1 MEKSIIG
8 LFGQTLPVMIAV
20 FAFVAG
26 AAAQDP
32 VKVDPK
38 HYKVTLENENVRV
51 LHISVPPH
59 ESAPMHSHPASVLI
73 WITDSHIKLV
83 HPDGKTEEA
92 FRKAGQTNWSEAE
105 THGGENIGETVSE
118 CVQVEFK
125 KPFAKAPAAHKA
137 AAKAKSQ

>member
-1 MEKSIIG
+1 MKKNLREF
-8 LFGQTLPVMIAV
+8 LRLALPALLAV
-20 FAFVAG
+20 LFVAAS

-51 LHISVPPH
+51 LRISVPPH

-105 THGGENIGETVSE
+105 THGGENIGDTVSE

-125 KPFAKAPAAHKA
+125 RPFAKAPAAHTP
-137 AAKAKSQ
+137 AAKKKSP

>member
-1 MEKSIIG
+1 MYGSK
-8 LFGQTLPVMIAV
+8 FLPGRLVPVVLAALAV
-20 FAFVAG
+20 SVS

-32 VKVDPK
+32 VKVDPR

-51 LHISVPPH
+51 LRISVPPR

-73 WITDSHIKLV
+73 WITDSHIKLI

-105 THGGENIGETVSE
+105 VHAGENVGDTVSE

-125 KPFAKAPAAHKA
+125 KPFAKSPAAQKAPAK
-137 AAKAKSQ
+137 KKSP

>member
-1 MEKSIIG
+1 M
-8 LFGQTLPVMIAV
+8 LIAV
-20 FAFVAG
+20 ALLVYVA
-26 AAAQDP
+26 AAVAQDP

-38 HYKVTLENENVRV
+38 HYKVTMENDNVRV
-51 LHISVPPH
+51 LRISVPPH

-92 FRKAGQTNWSEAE
+92 FRKAGQTNWSETEVHA
-105 THGGENIGETVSE
+105 GENIGDTVSE

-125 KPFAKAPAAHKA
+125 KPFAKIAPTKPT
-137 AAKAKSQ
+137 AKAKTQ

>member
-1 MEKSIIG
+1 MMFPNKF
-8 LFGQTLPVMIAV
+8 LRRAMLLAMTLLAC
-20 FAFVAG
+20 AAA

-38 HYKVTLENENVRV
+38 HYRVTLENDNVRV
-51 LHISVPPH
+51 LRISVPPH

-73 WITDSHIKLV
+73 WITDSHIKLI
-83 HPDGKTEEA
+83 HPDGKTDEA

-105 THGGENIGETVSE
+105 VHAGENIGDTVSE

-125 KPFAKAPAAHKA
+125 KPFAKTAPTKPAS
-137 AAKAKSQ
+137 KSKSR

>member
-1 MEKSIIG
+1 MMIPNNI
-8 LFGQTLPVMIAV
+8 LRRAVLMAMTLLAG
-20 FAFVAG
+20 VAA

-38 HYKVTLENENVRV
+38 HYRVTLENENVRV
-51 LHISVPPH
+51 LRISVPPH

-73 WITDSHIKLV
+73 WITDSHIKLI
-83 HPDGKTEEA
+83 HPDGKTDEA

-105 THGGENIGETVSE
+105 VHAGENIGDTVSE

-125 KPFAKAPAAHKA
+125 KPFAKTPPTKPATKT
-137 AAKAKSQ
+137 KTQ